1 MERNP
6 TRMLVAA
13 AIFGAPLAYT
23 MVVHAQVTSGPPPP
37 ANAASPASTTGAQ
50 TPTANGSQPAS
61 GGGDAPHG
69 ALAMDRQVAA
79 ISAAIKPLP
88 YNTPPQGVDP
98 AYWKFLNPA
107 DNVAND
113 ARIALGRKLYF
124 DPKLSK
130 DGSVACATCHD
141 VSRGLTDRRGTSE
154 GVGDK
159 LGQRNAPTTMN
170 ALFFSS
176 QFWDGRAATLEDQ
189 AKLPIINPI
198 EMGMPNGQAV
208 TDAIKNDGDYQK
220 MFQAAYGRAPNYDD
234 VGRGLAAFERTLV
247 FLDAPFDHFTQGDA
261 KAIDDDA
268 KAGWVLFNGKAR
280 CMSCHQIS
288 TGQPIG
294 TDNRFHNIGVSAQ
307 KKDFEGLA
315 KKALAAF
322 AKDNSKEAQDRF
334 ALETDLSDLGRFVVT
349 KNRNDIGAFK
359 TEQVRNVGITA
370 PYMHDGS
377 FVTLWDVVDH
387 YNKGGEPNAF
397 LDGGIEDLT
406 LSDREVDQVVAFL
419 FSLTDVRFA
428 DANKAEYA
436 RQKALAMKNRPHK
449 DDAAAMRKVLPF
461 ERAMTQAPAQAGTS
475 SPAAPETAKPVQPSQ
490 QEKKQ

>member
-1 MERNP
+1 MPRNP
-6 TRMLVAA
+6 VRTLLALAVIAA
-13 AIFGAPLAYT
+13 PF
-23 MVVHAQVTSGPPPP
+23 
-37 ANAASPASTTGAQ
+37 AQ
-50 TPTANGSQPAS
+50 TLASAQPAS

-69 ALAMDRQVAA
+69 ALAMDRQMTV
-79 ISAAIKPLP
+79 IQSVIKPLP

-98 AYWKFLNPA
+98 AYWAFLNPK

-124 DPKLSK
+124 DTKLSK
-130 DGSVACATCHD
+130 DNTVACATCHD

-154 GVGDK
+154 GIGDK
-159 LGQRNAPTTMN
+159 LGQRNAPTTAN
-170 ALFFSS
+170 ALFFST
-176 QFWDGRAATLEDQ
+176 QFWDGRAASLEDQ

-198 EMGMPNGQAV
+198 EMGQPNGQAAA
-208 TDAIKNDGDYQK
+208 DAIKNDADYQK
-220 MFQAAYGRAPNYDD
+220 MFQAAYGRPVSYDD
-234 VGRGLAAFERTLV
+234 IGRALAAFERTLV
-247 FLDAPFDHFTQGDA
+247 FLDAPFDRFARGDA
-261 KAIDDDA
+261 NAIDDDA
-268 KAGWVLFNGKAR
+268 KAGWVLFNGRAR

-288 TGQPIG
+288 TGSPIG
-294 TDNRFHNIGVSAQ
+294 SDNRFHNIGVSAQ
-307 KKDFEGLA
+307 HKDFEGLA

-322 AKDNSKEAQDRF
+322 SKDNSKEAQDRF

-387 YNKGGEPNAF
+387 YNKGGEGNSF
-397 LDGGIEDLT
+397 LDGGIEPLAM
-406 LSDREVDQVVAFL
+406 SDKEVDQVVAFL

-436 RQKALAMKNRPHK
+436 RQKAIAAKTRSHK
-449 DDAAAMRKVLPF
+449 DDAASMRKVLPF
-461 ERAMTQAPAQAGTS
+461 EKQMTQAPAQAGTS
-475 SPAAPETAKPVQPSQ
+475 SPAAPATAQPTPPSQ
-490 QEKKQ
+490 EMKR